1 LDNNW
6 FKLGYTNLDN
16 KVIVG
21 IMGNL
26 FGNYGPMGTW
36 HLKTEEE

>member
-1 LDNNW
+1 
-6 FKLGYTNLDN
+6 LDN

-36 HLKTEEE
+36 DLKTEEE